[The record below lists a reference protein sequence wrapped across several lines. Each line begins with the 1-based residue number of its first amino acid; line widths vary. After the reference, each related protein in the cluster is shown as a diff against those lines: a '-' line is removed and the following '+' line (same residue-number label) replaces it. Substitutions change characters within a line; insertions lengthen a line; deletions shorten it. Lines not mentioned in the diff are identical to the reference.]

1 MYIYVYI
8 YTVYIYIEYIYISV
22 CARVRAHVM
31 YTHIYIYTHY
41 AIICLFT
48 YYMFRL
54 FSLPE
59 HSEMCIYVSRY
70 RSKAQ
75 KHGSMNWQRGTVKH
89 NLHKSVLESSYMIY
103 CDFLGLWS
111 SIPSWEPLGWL
122 YKSNS

>member
-1 MYIYVYI
+1 MYVYI
-8 YTVYIYIEYIYISV
+8 YTYIYIYIYMYVCIYMCIYIQYIYIEYIYIYICV
-22 CARVRAHVM
+22 CARACTCHV
-31 YTHIYIYTHY
+31 HIYIYIYIHY

-75 KHGSMNWQRGTVKH
+75 KHGSMNWQRGTVNTTCI
-89 NLHKSVLESSYMIY
+89 NL
-103 CDFLGLWS
+103 C
-111 SIPSWEPLGWL
+111 
-122 YKSNS
+122 